1 MARPRKST
9 DVAEAAKRDVA
20 AVLDSLEDEVD
31 RLRHEAAERAQ
42 AAGKGAALIGTAGT
56 LGLVSVGA
64 LGSLP
69 ILALRRVLP
78 AWQIALLVAG
88 GSAAGAVALA
98 RAGAARL
105 AAIGPESLERQ
116 LKETVENVVDAAR

>member
-1 MARPRKST
+1 MARTTGST
-9 DVAEAAKRDVA
+9 ALARATKQDLEV
-20 AVLDSLEDEVD
+20 VLDSLEEEFE

-42 AAGKGAALIGTAGT
+42 EAGKGAALVGTAGA
-56 LGLVSVGA
+56 LGLAAVGA

-105 AAIGPESLERQ
+105 AAIAPESLQ
-116 LKETVENVVDAAR
+116 KELNEAVENVADAAR

>member
-1 MARPRKST
+1 MARPTRST
-9 DVAEAAKRDVA
+9 ALARATKQDLGVVI
-20 AVLDSLEDEVD
+20 DSLEEEFE
-31 RLRHEAAERAQ
+31 RLRNEAAERAQ
-42 AAGKGAALIGTAGT
+42 EAAKGAALVGTAGA
-56 LGLVSVGA
+56 LGLAAVGA

-69 ILALRRVLP
+69 LLALRRVLP

-105 AAIGPESLERQ
+105 AAIAPESLQ
-116 LKETVENVVDAAR
+116 KELNEAVENVADAAR